1 MKGIYLVG
9 GYPDLES
16 FKDILRDVVK
26 TNIDFIEIGIPFSDP
41 VADGPVIAKAIE
53 DVVAQN
59 IKMDDILSILI
70 DEYEIFENNNVI
82 PFVMTYSNIIYDY
95 GLEKFSNKY
104 KKLIKGLIIPDI
116 PNNMHGYFYERG
128 LDIGLIPFITPES
141 RKDDLKYLQYSKGN
155 FIYYIG
161 VRGITGSK
169 SNIDYE
175 LLAEN
180 LKEVK
185 KFTNKNIVLGFGIK
199 TRENVNKV
207 LEFAD
212 GFVIGT
218 AVVKLQ
224 ENKNELLAYLKD
236 ILE

>member
-9 GYPDLES
+9 GYPNLES
-16 FKDILRDVVK
+16 FHNILKDVLK

-41 VADGPVIAKAIE
+41 VADGPVITKAIE
-53 DVVAQN
+53 HVVAQD

-70 DEYEIFENNNVI
+70 DEYEMFENNNVM

-104 KKLIKGLIIPDI
+104 KKFIKGLIIPDI
-116 PNNMHGYFYERG
+116 PNNMHGYFYKKG

-141 RKDDLKYLQYSKGN
+141 RKDDLKYLQYLKGD

-169 SNIDYE
+169 SNTDYD
-175 LLAEN
+175 LLSEN
-180 LKEVK
+180 LKTVK
-185 KFTNKNIVLGFGIK
+185 KFTKKNIVLGFGVK
-199 TRENVNKV
+199 TRENVNKA
-207 LEFAD
+207 LEYAD

-224 ENKNELLAYLKD
+224 DNKDELLTYLTD